1 MKVLMINGSAHEHG
15 TTDAALRVIADELKA
30 QGIDSEIVCLGAKAV
45 HTCIGC
51 NSCQKTG
58 KCIFNDDPLNEIGY
72 MPPSSN
78 LEDQIQLTPTIFGA
92 PIKYAPPYSNS
103 VIIQSVYYKGSILIQ
118 Y

>member
-1 MKVLMINGSAHEHG
+1 MSLLDH
-15 TTDAALRVIADELKA
+15 
-30 QGIDSEIVCLGAKAV
+30 
-45 HTCIGC
+45 
-51 NSCQKTG
+51 
-58 KCIFNDDPLNEIGY
+58 LNEIGY